1 MMLSSFMIALSHLV
15 GVIRETA
22 VELKRFIAFQNPLL
36 FRQIFFFLR
45 GMTNFVNK
53 SHHVYGFLTLLV
65 PAVTL

>member
-36 FRQIFFFLR
+36 SRQILCFFLP

-53 SHHVYGFLTLLV
+53 SRHVYGF
-65 PAVTL
+65 